1 MVVQL
6 FLYLY
11 VHCVKYS
18 TLMWFSF
25 VFFWGCQ
32 KSALIAVLTFCTL
45 YLLVASLLL
54 LGYDAAASSNIVCN
68 TSSVT

>member
-6 FLYLY
+6 FFISICSLCQ
-11 VHCVKYS
+11 VQHADV
-18 TLMWFSF
+18 
-25 VFFWGCQ
+25 VFFCFFLGLP
-32 KSALIAVLTFCTL
+32 KIGPNRCT
-45 YLLVASLLL
+45 YLLYAVPSVASLLL